1 MKNKIAF
8 LTGILAYV
16 GLALILSAYG
26 NKDMHT
32 YINDAITDA
41 FIKQLPSDPDLKNYF
56 LQPNVKVK
64 GTGVTAPGQYYITEG
79 DMNQTFKEW
88 LRHGGYSADEPEAL
102 QAIRHFYDPKGL
114 DGGRRYLTDFPPL
127 LGLANPEVDILSW
140 ALEYN
145 GEVVNGTQGLHYLF
159 QYNSWEDG
167 KRSFAQAM
175 QETDPVKQDKL
186 MAHAWRSLGESLHA
200 LADMACPV
208 HVRNDGHP
216 PGDADPFEN
225 AIQGIGYLPASP
237 QNLWDQAL
245 INKMKGR
252 DSIRQI
258 FHDMALYT
266 NENFFTNQTIYGSG
280 VDPIKPVI
288 RPGNP
293 YPLPYARET
302 GGGWEYVEDEYTYY
316 KDFGTTRVKMCK
328 DRYYFANTLT
338 TNYRTATAY
347 VDLDVAKSQSTILLS
362 NLIGIGPE
370 VVKRFLPEM
379 KVNIDDVSTIDN
391 HVYGNVSITRNPE
404 YSWIFSYNSNVTI
417 WNYTKNKTVTTKATN
432 GQFETSAL
440 AFSEGDE
447 IQAYVT
453 LGGFQVYSE
462 KVKAGGS
469 VYEQFIK
476 KSNDF
481 YLNLALTNV
490 TFASGTT
497 QGLSIVSSDRND
509 LDWDQ
514 IDYQLSGQ
522 QLTVKK
528 TSDIA
533 DQWEARKKTHQFIF
547 TFSSDFLKITSFHT
561 DIEEIYENES
571 NKITLTSSFDI
582 ENVPYDVFFGYP
594 GGTSALD
601 FSRYTIDDYN
611 GIRTNFK
618 NFKYKNT
625 SYYKNDNKTYV
636 DEVVSVDLF
645 NAPIFEKNYFWV
657 WFRKTE

>member
-8 LTGILAYV
+8 LTGILTYV
-16 GLALILSAYG
+16 VLALIMSAYG
-26 NKDMHT
+26 NKDMHP

-41 FIKQLPSDPDLKNYF
+41 FIKKMPADPDLKNYF
-56 LQPNVKVK
+56 IQPNATVK
-64 GTGVTAPGQYYITEG
+64 GTGVTVPGQYYITEG
-79 DMNQTFKEW
+79 DMNNTFKEW

-102 QAIRHFYDPKGL
+102 MAIRHFYDPKGL

-167 KRSFAQAM
+167 KRSFVEAM

-186 MAHAWRSLGESLHA
+186 MAHAWRCLGESLHA

-225 AIQGIGYLPASP
+225 AIQGIGYLPTSP

-245 INKMKGR
+245 INKMLGR

-266 NENFFTNQTIYGSG
+266 NENFFTNQTVYGSG
-280 VDPIKPVI
+280 VGPIKPVL

-293 YPLPYARET
+293 YPLPYARES
-302 GGGWEYVEDEYTYY
+302 GGGWEYVADEFTYY
-316 KDFGTTRVKMCK
+316 KDFGTTRIKMCK
-328 DRYYFANTLT
+328 DRYYFANALT
-338 TNYRTATAY
+338 TNYRTAAAY
-347 VDLDVAKSQSTILLS
+347 VDFDVAKSQSTVLLS

-370 VVKRFLPEM
+370 VIKRFLPVM
-379 KVNIDDVSTIDN
+379 KVTIDDVSTIDN
-391 HVYGNVSITRNPE
+391 HVYGSVDITRNPE

-417 WNYTKNKTVTTKATN
+417 WNYTKNKTATAKATN
-432 GQFETSAL
+432 GKFETTAL
-440 AFSEGDE
+440 SFSEGDE
-447 IQAYVT
+447 IQAYIT
-453 LGGFQVYSE
+453 LGGFQVYSD

-469 VYEQFIK
+469 LYEQFIK

-481 YLNLALTNV
+481 YLDLSLTTA
-490 TFASGTT
+490 TFSNGITR
-497 QGLSIVSSDRND
+497 SVSVVSEDRSEI
-509 LDWDQ
+509 DWNN
-514 IDYQLSGQ
+514 IAYQLSGQ
-522 QLTVKK
+522 TLTVTK
-528 TSDIA
+528 TYNYQ
-533 DQWEARKKTHQFIF
+533 DQWDTRSKNHTMSFN
-547 TFSSDFLKITSFHT
+547 FSPDFATINSVHVETVNV
-561 DIEEIYENES
+561 YENS
-571 NKITLTSSFDI
+571 STKSTWTASFDI
-582 ENVPYDVFFGYP
+582 TNVPHDVFFGSP
-594 GGTSALD
+594 GGTGTLD
-601 FSRYTIDDYN
+601 FSRYTEDDNN
-611 GIRTNFK
+611 GLRNNLK
-618 NFKYKNT
+618 NFKYKVDYYYKDDNT
-625 SYYKNDNKTYV
+625 SSTDQ
-636 DEVVSVDLF
+636 VVSIDLY

-657 WFRKTE
+657 WFRKTN

>member
-8 LTGILAYV
+8 LTGVLAYV
-16 GLALILSAYG
+16 GLAIILSAYG
-26 NKDMHT
+26 NKNMHT

-41 FIKQLPSDPDLKNYF
+41 FIKQMPSDPDLKNYF
-56 LQPNVKVK
+56 IQPNAKVK

-114 DGGRRYLTDFPPL
+114 DAGRLYLTDFPPL

-186 MAHAWRSLGESLHA
+186 MAHAWRCLGESLHA

-280 VDPIKPVI
+280 VEPIKPVI

-302 GGGWEYVEDEYTYY
+302 GGGWEYVADEYTYY
-316 KDFGTTRVKMCK
+316 KDFGTSMVKMCK
-328 DRYYFANTLT
+328 DRYYFANALT
-338 TNYRTATAY
+338 TNYRTAAAY

-391 HVYGNVSITRNPE
+391 HVYGSVSITRNPE

-417 WNYTKNKTVTTKATN
+417 WNYTKNKTVTAKATN

-447 IQAYVT
+447 IQAYIT

-469 VYEQFIK
+469 IAEQFIK
-476 KSNDF
+476 KSNDI
-481 YLNLALTNV
+481 YIDLSLSKV
-490 TFASGTT
+490 TFSNGEI
-497 QGLSIVSSDRND
+497 GSISVSALDEND
-509 LDWDQ
+509 EDWDQ
-514 IDYQLSGQ
+514 ITYNLNGTILTIHKELLFEIPGQ
-522 QLTVKK
+522 KK
-528 TSDIA
+528 TRSHD
-533 DQWEARKKTHQFIF
+533 F
-547 TFSSDFLKITSFHT
+547 TFNFSNDFEKIISMRQDMVLTEDNSSATSVW
-561 DIEEIYENES
+561 
-571 NKITLTSSFDI
+571 TSGYDI
-582 ENVPYDVFFGYP
+582 ENVPFEIFFGSP
-594 GGTSALD
+594 GVIAPLN
-601 FSRYTIDDYN
+601 FSRYKIDDNN
-611 GIRTNFK
+611 GIKASLK
-618 NFKYKNT
+618 NFTYK
-625 SYYKNDNKTYV
+625 SDIVYKSDGYHSIQTITKV
-636 DEVVSVDLF
+636 DFDD
-645 NAPIFEKNYFWV
+645 PPPWQPNYFWV
-657 WFRKTE
+657 WFSKTH